1 MWWAFYSSSFFLVF
15 AGSHF
20 CAASAICPSAFQ
32 YLGTWHFR
40 AVVSRKEADVLK
52 FQAMDSMWFYME
64 EADNDTLLTTGHMRV
79 WDSHRQSHLMGEVS
93 GQGVFLF
100 PLSDLMKKK
109 CQQQVP
115 TIIYSSRNERRLLLL
130 LQLPNTRFRKSALYD
145 VVMGRCSRLDNT
157 K

>member
-15 AGSHF
+15 ASTHF

-52 FQAMDSMWFYME
+52 FRAMDSMWFYME

-79 WDSHRQSHLMGEVS
+79 
-93 GQGVFLF
+93 
-100 PLSDLMKKK
+100 
-109 CQQQVP
+109 
-115 TIIYSSRNERRLLLL
+115 
-130 LQLPNTRFRKSALYD
+130 
-145 VVMGRCSRLDNT
+145 
-157 K
+157 